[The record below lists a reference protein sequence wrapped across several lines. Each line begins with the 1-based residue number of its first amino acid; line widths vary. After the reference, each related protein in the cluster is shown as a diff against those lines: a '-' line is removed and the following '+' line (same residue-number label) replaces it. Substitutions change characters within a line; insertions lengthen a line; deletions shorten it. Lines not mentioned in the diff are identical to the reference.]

1 MRAQSN
7 RHGLPGSFRTAFCR
21 LLTQEAE
28 FGAEKMVET
37 GDFCG
42 ISVLL
47 ISIKTL
53 SELPHQTGLQE
64 LKVVN

>member
-1 MRAQSN
+1 
-7 RHGLPGSFRTAFCR
+7 
-21 LLTQEAE
+21 LTQEAE

-42 ISVLL
+42 ISGFAHFN
-47 ISIKTL
+47 KTL
-53 SELPHQTGLQE
+53 SELPRQTGLQE